1 MKVIREQ
8 YLSQLWKK
16 RHNGLVK
23 VITGVRRCGKSYLL
37 GTLFRERLLADGVDS
52 QHVIEVPL
60 DRKANIPLRNAIA
73 LEEYVAERIVH
84 DGRWN
89 YVFIDE
95 VQLAR
100 KVLPKGVDL
109 ERLAPED
116 REDAYVT
123 FYDALNELRQIEKV
137 DVYVTGSNSKTLSKD
152 IDTNFADRGCQIRV
166 HPFSFAEYC
175 QALDSVDKAAA
186 FADYLIWG
194 GMPLAVAE
202 TDDRER
208 AAYLKGL
215 FKEVYERDIVERN
228 RLREE
233 NILSPLID
241 VIASATGSLSNPH
254 RLVNA
259 LGSTM
264 KVKTND
270 HTVKAYLEYLKD
282 AFLFSEAKRWD
293 VKGKSY
299 FDFPVKYYAEDPGLR
314 NARLDFRDVEP
325 SHMME
330 NVIYNELVRRGCQVD
345 VGIVP
350 VVSVNKEGKR
360 ELQFHE
366 IDFVVNR
373 APGKLYIQSVWRLPT
388 EEQKEQELLPLR
400 RSGDFFARMIVTE
413 GMQPPQMD
421 DTGIVHVGVIPF
433 LLDESILDTALETSR
448 QVLAQSNSI

>member
-137 DVYVTGSNSKTLSKD
+137 DVYVTGSNSKALSKD

-175 QALDSVDKAAA
+175 QALDSADKAAA

-194 GMPLAVAE
+194 GMPLAVTE

-293 VKGKSY
+293 IKGKSY

-373 APGKLYIQSVWRLPT
+373 APGKLYIQSAWRLPT
-388 EEQKEQELLPLR
+388 EKKREQELLPLR

-448 QVLAQSNSI
+448 QVLEQNSRM